1 MAETLRKTLAGPMPA
16 KEAVPI
22 AITIADALAE
32 DDAHY
37 GALSPDTVEI
47 DDDEVTLLDAAKRG
61 DTAKDTVRAF
71 GALLYEMLTATKPA
85 ADAEAPS
92 TIAKA
97 TPPGLDAFVMGCLA
111 GDYADATAMLEALR
125 AIDLSDAKAARVKKE
140 REETKK
146 RLDEEKAKDARPV
159 VPPPEGG
166 DATPKTAGG
175 KAASFLPIVALVVA
189 VGGILLYMKREQSKI
204 DAADGGAPQT
214 QTGPAGRPNAKGL
227 LALEAPKCSD
237 AANVE
242 VKAGREALRQSGNDA
257 AEARFRAA
265 AKADPTCA
273 EAHLRIAMLAQ
284 TYEPEEAR
292 AELALAKQHASKLS
306 ARDKEMMAALEP
318 SFAAESNL
326 NEVRQR
332 MKTLAAATHSDDAEV
347 LVEAAEHT
355 PADPMYAMSTAR
367 LATKID
373 PGYGDAWLSYARAAQ
388 RQWEL
393 GSAEEGLAKCMQYA
407 PNDVDCLVERAELM
421 SRLGQCSELLN
432 VTSAQVEKVPALR
445 PRVSAALAT
454 KGESRSVVSDMLTPY
469 FASLA
474 PARDFEKP
482 LRTALLAVL
491 YGDFAKAREE
501 IDALGRLVEGR
512 RDLISHGAY
521 ALARIALLEET
532 GDEDGAKRFAEE
544 TAKKVPGWVRPGRVP
559 RHAWGVRYL
568 EPRLASLVPSMKDPL
583 LEKWKRPVRG
593 GDLDVLAAWAY
604 GDGMLAANQHDAAE
618 AIVRLPHLT
627 KDHPSASP
635 IADFI
640 AGKTQLLARR
650 PAHAELWLKNAIA
663 RCDASEY
670 PFEHVRAHEQLG
682 EVYEYLRRPSEACTA
697 YGDVVARWGGAKESV
712 TAKKAKERM
721 TVLKCTAPGGPETRD
736 AGK

>member
-1 MAETLRKTLAGPMPA
+1 MAETLRKAMAGPMPA

-22 AITIADALAE
+22 AITIAAALADGDE
-32 DDAHY
+32 PH
-37 GALSPDTVEI
+37 GALSPDTVEV
-47 DDDEVTLLDAAKRG
+47 DDEEVSILEAAKGG
-61 DTAKDTVRAF
+61 DRKDTVRAF
-71 GALLYEMLTATKPA
+71 GALLYEMLTATKPEG
-85 ADAEAPS
+85 DEPDAPS
-92 TIAKA
+92 AIAKA

-111 GDYADATAMLEALR
+111 ADYTDATAMLAALR
-125 AIDLSDAKAARVKKE
+125 AVDLSDAKAARVKKE
-140 REETKK
+140 REATKK
-146 RLDEEKAKDARPV
+146 RLDEEKAKDARPEI
-159 VPPPEGG
+159 PQPEGG
-166 DATPKTAGG
+166 DATPKTSGG
-175 KAASFLPIVALVVA
+175 KAASFLPIVVLVVA
-189 VGGILLYMKREQSKI
+189 VGGILFYMKREQSKI
-204 DAADGGAPQT
+204 DAADGGAPPQT
-214 QTGPAGRPNAKGL
+214 HPGPPGRPNAKGL
-227 LALEAPKCSD
+227 LALAPPKCSD
-237 AANVE
+237 AANTE

-257 AEARFRAA
+257 AEAHFRAA
-265 AKADPTCA
+265 SKVDPTCA

-284 TYEPEEAR
+284 TYQPDEAR
-292 AELALAKQHASKLS
+292 AELALAKEHAAKLS
-306 ARDKEMMAALEP
+306 PRDKELMAALEP
-318 SFAAESNL
+318 SFTAAEPNL

-332 MKTLAAATHSDDAEV
+332 MKTLAASTHNDDAEV

-355 PADPMYAMSTAR
+355 PADPIYAMSTAR

-373 PGYGDAWLSYARAAQ
+373 PGYGDAWLAYARAAQ
-388 RQWEL
+388 RGWEL
-393 GSAEEGLAKCMQYA
+393 ASAEDALAKCVQNA
-407 PNDVDCLVERAELM
+407 PNDVDCVVERAELM

-432 VTSAQVEKVPALR
+432 ATNAQVEKVPALR

-454 KGESRSVVSDMLTPY
+454 KGEVRNVVEGTLAPY

-474 PARDFEKP
+474 PSRDFEKP
-482 LRTALLAVL
+482 LRTALLAVF

-501 IDALGRLVEGR
+501 IDALGRLVEPR
-512 RDLISHGAY
+512 KDLIAHGAY
-521 ALARIALLEET
+521 ALAHIALLEEI
-532 GDEDGAKRFAEE
+532 GDEAGVKRFSEE

-559 RHAWGVRYL
+559 RTAWGVRYL
-568 EPRLASLVPSMKDPL
+568 EPRLASLVPSMKDAL

-604 GDGMLAANQHDAAE
+604 GDGMLAASQHDAAE

-635 IADFI
+635 IADYI

-682 EVYEYLRRPSEACTA
+682 EVYEYLRRPSEACA
-697 YGDVVARWGGAKESV
+697 SYGNVVLRWGGAKDSV

-721 TVLKCTAPGGPETRD
+721 TVLKCAVQGAGD